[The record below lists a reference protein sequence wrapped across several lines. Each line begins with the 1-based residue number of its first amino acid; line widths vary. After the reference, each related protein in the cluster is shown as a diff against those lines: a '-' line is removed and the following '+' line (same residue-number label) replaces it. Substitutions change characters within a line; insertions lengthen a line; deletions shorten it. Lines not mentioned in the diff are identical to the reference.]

1 MSQGHEVTVVSR
13 NPNIPERTAR
23 AINSDR
29 LNGLRQLKKGT
40 FDATIDFICSSGQDV
55 DDVYKYLDPGLYV
68 LISTVWLAKREGNKE
83 LFPHIPE
90 ITERYLQ
97 AKRRA
102 EEAVSTRRSQGYP
115 GTSLRLPIQSGVND
129 HTRRL
134 LFYLDRIADDSGII
148 LINGGTNCFQL
159 VNNEDVA
166 SALSKAL
173 LMNVLGSIAVWDAMP
188 DYVISVKEMIRIMAG
203 KKEVS
208 MYDISD
214 QKLAGLL
221 PEYLDQ
227 EPFWQEHPLSV
238 LDNNLFQITESVPRK
253 LEEWIMPL
261 RELTRS
267 LEHSHLRQKEIVVM
281 QNLLKH
287 ELK

>member
-1 MSQGHEVTVVSR
+1 
-13 NPNIPERTAR
+13 
-23 AINSDR
+23 
-29 LNGLRQLKKGT
+29 
-40 FDATIDFICSSGQDV
+40 
-55 DDVYKYLDPGLYV
+55 
-68 LISTVWLAKREGNKE
+68 
-83 LFPHIPE
+83 
-90 ITERYLQ
+90 
-97 AKRRA
+97 
-102 EEAVSTRRSQGYP
+102 
-115 GTSLRLPIQSGVND
+115 
-129 HTRRL
+129 
-134 LFYLDRIADDSGII
+134 
-148 LINGGTNCFQL
+148 
-159 VNNEDVA
+159 
-166 SALSKAL
+166 
-173 LMNVLGSIAVWDAMP
+173 MNVLGSIAVWDAMP